1 VILEILYFIIYA
13 EKPSVIFSLPSTVI
27 EGLHNTFA
35 HMCFFQRA
43 ACVNE
48 WRLRTYR
55 LWCQ

>member
-48 WRLRTYR
+48 
-55 LWCQ
+55 